1 MRNERLLHVET
12 EAAKDQRPGIGCG
25 RALVVEIHLLADE
38 VVQALNFRPDEDV
51 QFRRK
56 QIQHVG
62 KPVAAQIKQ

>member
-1 MRNERLLHVET
+1 MWNKRLLHIET
-12 EAAKDQRPGIGCG
+12 ETTKDQRPRVACG

-38 VVQALNFRPDEDV
+38 VVQAPNFRPDEDV